1 VQGAELDGS
10 LATLN
15 FREFFLCE
23 LRRIPQTAKFV
34 HEGLRDPGIYVA
46 MTINMLMVMRSKI
59 VLIRVT
65 MVIVYLSGTPPG
77 FSLSARF
84 LAGPRPSGGT

>member
-1 VQGAELDGS
+1 
-10 LATLN
+10 
-15 FREFFLCE
+15 
-23 LRRIPQTAKFV
+23 
-34 HEGLRDPGIYVA
+34 

-84 LAGPRPSGGT
+84 LAGRPSLGGYLKTGHPETGARLARNFLTNESGRELRITRVLRTS

>member
-1 VQGAELDGS
+1 
-10 LATLN
+10 
-15 FREFFLCE
+15 
-23 LRRIPQTAKFV
+23 
-34 HEGLRDPGIYVA
+34 

-84 LAGPRPSGGT
+84 LAGRRPSGGVPKNPAILKRGAPPRCIFRNVMPG

>member
-1 VQGAELDGS
+1 MARISVKRLRF
-10 LATLN
+10 ATASTSEN
-15 FREFFLCE
+15 FSP
-23 LRRIPQTAKFV
+23 RRA